1 VDIAHV
7 TVTDTDDGRK
17 QLVVAVILDDAGA
30 VQVADLLT
38 RLTEA
43 TAEDVQARI
52 KQPARRT
59 PAKKATPR
67 GRGGRK

>member
-1 VDIAHV
+1 MDIAHV
-7 TVTDTDDGRK
+7 SVTDTDDGRK

-38 RLTEA
+38 RLTET
-43 TAEDVQARI
+43 TAADVQARI
-52 KQPARRT
+52 QPARRT